1 MCRLT
6 VLHYIVLYSAVSQ
19 FPWQKI
25 LSSYNENLRNVELSS
40 SFRTAG
46 IGIYGGETTACSPLL
61 LVILLLFYCG
71 REQFLPGLVCNNQ
84 KCNPEQY
91 NASLVFCSQYAL
103 IRRSSRPRSR
113 NTHIYVFSSLCLLP
127 VDSILC
133 NGFGNKGNYN
143 RKRDKVQQHGKFR
156 TCGGGWAINFKG
168 D

>member
-1 MCRLT
+1 M
-6 VLHYIVLYSAVSQ
+6 LHCIVLYSAGAVSQ

-91 NASLVFCSQYAL
+91 NASLVFCSQSAL
-103 IRRSSRPRSR
+103 IHQEELQAQKYEHTYLR
-113 NTHIYVFSSLCLLP
+113 VL
-127 VDSILC
+127 
-133 NGFGNKGNYN
+133 
-143 RKRDKVQQHGKFR
+143 
-156 TCGGGWAINFKG
+156 
-168 D
+168 